1 MQQGPV
7 EGLALR
13 ELLLERADNPIV
25 QARVVGPVA
34 VTEFDRAEPRLLLD
48 HPVNRLADHSVGVI
62 LPFGTGRQRRIAF
75 RLLLLHIR
83 LVEVENRIVA
93 YDGNDLVLF
102 AGLLRKLAILL
113 EVDLAAGLFVADTDF
128 PEVDR
133 ERQGALE
140 DIQPLLLGLPEGH
153 EDWRLIARY
162 SRKEE
167 QHQDIPGPVGR
178 AAQVAGKTVREVRDP
193 RFLPVG
199 FEVFDTLDHQLRQSG
214 CYGIYQILVFHG
226 WMGLETGWK

>member
-1 MQQGPV
+1 MGMTSYC
-7 EGLALR
+7 LR
-13 ELLLERADNPIV
+13 ASFESWRYSS
-25 QARVVGPVA
+25 R
-34 VTEFDRAEPRLLLD
+34 
-48 HPVNRLADHSVGVI
+48 SI
-62 LPFGTGRQRRIAF
+62 LRRIS
-75 RLLLLHIR
+75 LW
-83 LVEVENRIVA
+83 RIP
-93 YDGNDLVLF
+93 
-102 AGLLRKLAILL
+102 
-113 EVDLAAGLFVADTDF
+113 DF

-153 EDWRLIARY
+153 EDRCLVAGNPRQ
-162 SRKEE
+162 EE

-214 CYGIYQILVFHG
+214 CYGIYQIMVFHG
-226 WMGLETGWK
+226 WMGLERLKTGAGDPLPEDACCRRIGA

>member
-1 MQQGPV
+1 M
-7 EGLALR
+7 LIS
-13 ELLLERADNPIV
+13 LL
-25 QARVVGPVA
+25 
-34 VTEFDRAEPRLLLD
+34 
-48 HPVNRLADHSVGVI
+48 
-62 LPFGTGRQRRIAF
+62 
-75 RLLLLHIR
+75 
-83 LVEVENRIVA
+83 
-93 YDGNDLVLF
+93 
-102 AGLLRKLAILL
+102 
-113 EVDLAAGLFVADTDF
+113 

-199 FEVFDTLDHQLRQSG
+199 FEVYDTLNHQLRQSG
-214 CYGIYQILVFHG
+214 RYGIYQIMVFHG
-226 WMGLETGWK
+226 WMGLKTDWK

>member
-1 MQQGPV
+1 M
-7 EGLALR
+7 
-13 ELLLERADNPIV
+13 LLN
-25 QARVVGPVA
+25 
-34 VTEFDRAEPRLLLD
+34 
-48 HPVNRLADHSVGVI
+48 HPVNRLADHAVGVI
-62 LPFGTGRQRRIAF
+62 LPFGAGCQRRITF
-75 RLLLLHIR
+75 RLLLLHIC
-83 LVEVENRIVA
+83 LVKVEDRIVA

-113 EVDLAAGLFVADTDF
+113 EVDLAAVLLVADTDF

-153 EDWRLIARY
+153 EDRRLVAGNP
-162 SRKEE
+162 RKEE
-167 QHQDIPGPVGR
+167 QHQNIPGPVGR

-199 FEVFDTLDHQLRQSG
+199 FEVFDTLDH
-214 CYGIYQILVFHG
+214 
-226 WMGLETGWK
+226 